1 MQETSVLV
9 VGGGFGGFHATKNLL
24 KKGFKV
30 TLISDTDFFTFIPL
44 LPEVATGSLSE
55 KDICLK
61 YSDAFR
67 TDKFSFVQGLV
78 TKIDLENKNLLVNNQ
93 SLNFDYLVIAT
104 GAKSRV
110 LDPSWEPHTMSLKT
124 LDDAKKI
131 RKAIV
136 AEAKKDE
143 HSTISVIG
151 AGPTGVELIFGAR
164 QLLERENEKHKT
176 HLLLFNNS
184 DKLFPFLSDNLRF
197 YIDKLLKSHEI
208 NLHANSTIDLVTDSE
223 ISTSDKQ
230 FKSDITIKAAG
241 VVPNTS
247 MVDSKYLDE
256 RGNLK
261 VDSSLKVEGFDK
273 VFALGDI
280 ISIKGESIPKLAQTA
295 AEQAKVVADNIE
307 ATLEGRS
314 LKKYKFKLKGQLI
327 SLGEGRAVGVVGNI
341 FIKGRLVY
349 FLRCMAY
356 LVKVP
361 SFKNRISLLMSWT
374 KSTLKAIGIG

>member
-1 MQETSVLV
+1 MQEANVLV
-9 VGGGFGGFHATKNLL
+9 VGGGFGGFHTTRFLL

-30 TLISDTDFFTFIPL
+30 TLISDTDYFTFIPL

-61 YSDAFR
+61 YSDAFK
-67 TDKFSFVQGLV
+67 TNKFSFIQGLV
-78 TKIDLENKNLLVNNQ
+78 SKIDLENKNLLVNNQ

-110 LDPSWEPHTMSLKT
+110 LDPDWEPHTMSLKT

-131 RKAIV
+131 RQAIV
-136 AEAKKDE
+136 AEAKKEE

-176 HLLLFNNS
+176 HLLLFNNA
-184 DKLFPFLSDNLRF
+184 DKLFPFLSDNLRV

-208 NLHANSTIDLVTDSE
+208 NLHANTTIDLVTDSE
-223 ISTSDKQ
+223 ISTSDSQ

-247 MVDSKYLDE
+247 MIDGRYLDD
-256 RGNLK
+256 RGNLR
-261 VDSSLKVEGFDK
+261 VDSSLKVEGFDHI
-273 VFALGDI
+273 FALGDI
-280 ISIKGESIPKLAQTA
+280 ISIKGEVIPKLAQTA
-295 AEQAKVVADNIE
+295 SEQAKVVANNIL
-307 ATLEGRS
+307 AST
-314 LKKYKFKLKGQLI
+314 KNQKFKNYKFKLKGQLI
-327 SLGEGRAVGVVGNI
+327 SLGEGRAIGVIGGV

-361 SFKNRISLLMSWT
+361 SLKNKIHLLKSWT
-374 KSTLKAIGIG
+374 KSTLRAIGLS